1 LARTIEGI
9 MTATRR
15 IAFEDLMAAARVER
29 SVFVRGLFRS
39 LPSIFAKWALDGIV
53 EPLCRILAPGV
64 LRPH

>member
-1 LARTIEGI
+1 

-29 SVFVRGLFRS
+29 SVYVGSLFRS
-39 LPSIFAKWALDGIV
+39 LPSIFARWALDGAV
-53 EPLCRILAPGV
+53 EPLRRILAPGL